1 MTEEAA
7 RNGPK
12 NNCQRK
18 ILFNE
23 LETRHTRS
31 KIRPSHRGATI
42 AASFSR
48 FFCGRSTK
56 HSDQSAFLARQS
68 ARLDSQYPGYQ
79 GVVVDP
85 YLAFFFGQ
93 NYPLRKGFVGEGS
106 FSQRF
111 GISSYRRFQFFR
123 LEEPPTDDHAIALWS
138 RPPLIRN
145 DDAGFAS
152 LILNRSTLPTVTFLR
167 TSATG
172 TGARQRVD
180 SFF

>member
-1 MTEEAA
+1 MGIRA
-7 RNGPK
+7 
-12 NNCQRK
+12 
-18 ILFNE
+18 
-23 LETRHTRS
+23 
-31 KIRPSHRGATI
+31 KIRPSHWGATI

-48 FFCGRSTK
+48 FFCGRPTK
-56 HSDQSAFLARQS
+56 HPDQSAFLARQS
-68 ARLDSQYPGYQ
+68 GRLDSPVPRLSGRRCRSIF
-79 GVVVDP
+79 GI
-85 YLAFFFGQ
+85 YLRSELSAKR
-93 NYPLRKGFVGEGS
+93 LRGEGS
-106 FSQRF
+106 FSQCF

-138 RPPLIRN
+138 RPSLIRN

-152 LILNRSTLPTVTFLR
+152 LILNRSTLPTATFLR